1 MKPVVIHTEAES
13 ELWQAVD
20 FYEERAPGL
29 GLDFEG
35 EVRRIIARIQE
46 APKRYPKGK
55 HGTRRC
61 VTRRF
66 PYSVF
71 ALSLP
76 RLSGLSPSH
85 IQAAGRITGLVEP
98 SNASK
103 TRPEKQKRS
112 NDLCSPSHPKR
123 C

>member
-35 EVRRIIARIQE
+35 EIRRIIASIQE

-61 VTRRF
+61 VTPRF
-66 PYSVF
+66 PYAVF
-71 ALSLP
+71 YIELTEIIWVVAFAHTSRRP
-76 RLSGLSPSH
+76 YYWV
-85 IQAAGRITGLVEP
+85 GRAE
-98 SNASK
+98 
-103 TRPEKQKRS
+103 
-112 NDLCSPSHPKR
+112 
-123 C
+123 